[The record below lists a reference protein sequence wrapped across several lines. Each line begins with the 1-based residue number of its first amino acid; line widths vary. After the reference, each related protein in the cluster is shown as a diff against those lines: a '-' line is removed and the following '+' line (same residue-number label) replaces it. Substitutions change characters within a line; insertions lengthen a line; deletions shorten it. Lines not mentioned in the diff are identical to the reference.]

1 MCYGYDGKAALKE
14 SLARRG
20 VDRRKFLRGSLVG
33 LAGAGL
39 AAAGVAGS
47 PASAAAGMR
56 RVPRGQISIQLWT
69 VRNDLFVDY
78 DATLR
83 YIAGF
88 GYLKVEQALGYF
100 GRTAA
105 QLRAFHDSIGIRTMS
120 SHDGISGSQAA
131 LDEKIENAL
140 TLGQASIVV
149 PFLSSPNEDD
159 WKLWAEQMNNEA
171 VAARAAGLKYGYHNH
186 AHEFSTDFGN
196 GRRPWDVLTEDLD
209 PQNVHLEVDIYWIVT
224 GGIQS
229 GDGVDD
235 PEGFAIEHMR
245 DAPQRVRQFHVKDR
259 NPANGDFADPGTGHI
274 DFPRVFAA
282 NPVQQYIV
290 ENDEPDVT
298 PRQTAG
304 VGYRYLRNVRF

>member
-1 MCYGYDGKAALKE
+1 MCYGYDGDAALKQ
-14 SLARRG
+14 SLAQRGTNRRN
-20 VDRRKFLRGSLVG
+20 FLRGSLAG
-33 LAGAGL
+33 LAGAGI
-39 AAAGVAGS
+39 AATGLAGS
-47 PASAAAGMR
+47 SAAAAGMR

-78 DATLR
+78 DSTLR

-88 GYLKVEQALGYF
+88 GYSKVEQALGYF

-131 LDEKIENAL
+131 LEEKIENAL
-140 TLGQASIVV
+140 TLGQTSIVV

-159 WKLWAEQMNNEA
+159 WKMWVEQMNNEA
-171 VAARAAGLKYGYHNH
+171 VAARAAGLQYGYHNH

-196 GRRPWDVLTEDLD
+196 GRRPWDVLTEGLE
-209 PQNVHLEVDIYWIVT
+209 PRNVHLEIDIYWAVT

-235 PEGFAIEHMR
+235 PEGFAIDVMR
-245 DAPQRVRQFHVKDR
+245 AAPQRVRQYHVKDR
-259 NPANGDFADPGTGHI
+259 NPANGDFADPGKGHI
-274 DFPRVFAA
+274 DFARVFAA
-282 NPVQQYIV
+282 QQVQQYIV

-298 PRQTAG
+298 PRQTAD
-304 VGYRYLRNVRF
+304 VGYSYLRNLRF